1 MKRDTNTKARH
12 FFSTRLGTKSAIAGT
27 ILIFAAG
34 MLFLTGFSSAME
46 ATNAETFCI
55 SCHEMGTTVY
65 EEYKESVHNRNISGV
80 PATCADCHVPKA
92 FGPKL
97 IRKIRAAN
105 DVYHWLLGTI
115 DTKEK
120 FEAKRLELAKT
131 VWRDMKNTD
140 SRECRSCHSFNK
152 MDLDEQDRSARKK
165 HLRAQELGKTCID
178 CHKGIAHELPEMDDA
193 DQYAQSEY

>member
-1 MKRDTNTKARH
+1 MINKKTTI
-12 FFSTRLGTKSAIAGT
+12 FFAV
-27 ILIFAAG
+27 LIFIAG
-34 MLFLTGFSSAME
+34 MLFLMGFSTAMD
-46 ATNAETFCI
+46 ATNAEAFCV
-55 SCHEMGTTVY
+55 SCHEMKSTVY

-92 FGPKL
+92 LAPKL

-105 DVYHWLLGTI
+105 DVYHWLLGSI

-120 FEAKRLELAKT
+120 FESKRLELAKV

-140 SRECRSCHSFNK
+140 SRECRSCHRFEK
-152 MDLDEQDRSARKK
+152 MDFDEQDRSARKK
-165 HLRAQELGKTCID
+165 HLRAQQSGKTCID
-178 CHKGIAHELPEMDDA
+178 CHKGIAHELPDMDED